1 MSPNQN
7 RMAVESLDLSNIVTR
22 LQAKEK
28 FEEPRAQAAVE
39 MYRQFLAMVQGH
51 PEQIMVPNEDVDAA
65 WHHHILDTQAYAR
78 DCEGMFGQF
87 LHHNPNFYGTDAFF
101 EACKETQ
108 KIYAETH
115 GDGIFIESTGTTRE
129 SPAMCGGML
138 KDETAVNLKAAVC
151 NGEFKRAAMCGG
163 MLKDDTSADL
173 KPAMCGGMLKDDS
186 GVDLQSAMCGGM
198 MKEEQTL
205 NLKSSMCGGML
216 KEDKESSL
224 KAAVCSGE
232 FKRAAMCGGMLKDD
246 TGVELKPAM
255 CGGMLKE
262 EVALGL

>member
-28 FEEPRAQAAVE
+28 FDETRAQAAVD

-65 WHHHILDTQAYAR
+65 WHHHILDTQTYAR
-78 DCEGMFGQF
+78 DCEGLFGQF

-101 EACKETQ
+101 AACKETQ
-108 KIYAETH
+108 KIFAETH
-115 GDGIFIESTGTTRE
+115 GDGIFIENAGSTRE

-138 KDETAVNLKAAVC
+138 KEETAMNLTAAVC

-163 MLKDDTSADL
+163 MLKDDT
-173 KPAMCGGMLKDDS
+173 
-186 GVDLQSAMCGGM
+186 GVDLQPAMCGGM

-216 KEDKESSL
+216 KEDKESIL

-232 FKRAAMCGGMLKDD
+232 FKRASMCGGMLKND
-246 TGVELKPAM
+246 TGMELKPAM
-255 CGGMLKE
+255 CGGMLKDD
-262 EVALGL
+262 ASPGL

>member
-28 FEEPRAQAAVE
+28 LDETRAKAAVE
-39 MYRQFLAMVQGH
+39 MYRQFLEMVQGH

-78 DCEGMFGQF
+78 DCEGLFGQF

-108 KIYAETH
+108 KIYTETH
-115 GDGIFIESTGTTRE
+115 GDGIFIESTGATRE
-129 SPAMCGGML
+129 SP
-138 KDETAVNLKAAVC
+138 
-151 NGEFKRAAMCGG
+151 AMCGG

-173 KPAMCGGMLKDDS
+173 KPAMCGGMLKDDA
-186 GVDLQSAMCGGM
+186 GIDLQPAMCGGM

-216 KEDKESSL
+216 KEDEALNL
-224 KAAVCSGE
+224 KPAVCSGE
-232 FKRAAMCGGMLKDD
+232 FKSAAMCGGMLKED
-246 TGVELKPAM
+246 
-255 CGGMLKE
+255 
-262 EVALGL
+262 VALGL